1 MAFRADTEAEN
12 KAITNQYKK
21 LLRTAYQTL
30 SLSDKRLIRKALST
44 AIDAHKNQRRKS
56 GEPYIYHP
64 LAVAQITA
72 EEIGLS
78 ATGIAAALLHDTVED
93 NAAYTLKRI
102 ERSFDEKI
110 VRIIDGLTKISRFDK
125 NPEEVS
131 TQAENFRK
139 LLLTLS
145 NDVRVILIKIADRL
159 HNMRT
164 LGSMPR
170 HKQQKIASETLFI
183 YAPLAHRLGLYNIKT
198 ELEDLGLKYTEPDIY
213 HAILTQINESKEAQA
228 QYIDAFAAEIEDKLK
243 KAHIDFTIKG
253 RSKSIF
259 SIRRKML
266 RQGIPFDEVFDRF
279 AIRIIYKSD
288 LRSEKFTAWK
298 IYAVVTDVFTP
309 NPTRLRDWISA
320 PKSTGY
326 EALHITV
333 LGHQSR
339 WVEVQVRS
347 ERMDEIAEKGYA
359 AHYKYK
365 HGIHDESGLEK
376 WLNNIREVLENPE
389 INAVDFVEDFK
400 LNLYAEEIF
409 VFTPDGDIKKLPKGA
424 TALDFAYEIHTEIGD
439 HCLGAKVNNALVPLS
454 CKLKSGDTIAI
465 ITSQTQYPKAD
476 WLDFVITSKARSKIK
491 AALKAERKKIAA
503 EGREILSRK
512 LRHLRVDLNEK
523 TTRQL
528 IAFFK
533 EKTSRDVFYKVGTGE
548 INSQAIKEFVS
559 QRGSF
564 FKLLKKI
571 TRQATPNAIKRTAP
585 SHQRGGLVFGPDE
598 QKLDYTLSP
607 CCKPIPGDEVFG
619 FLTID
624 KGIKVHREDCP
635 NAVSLQGNYAYRIIK
650 AKWVDSPYATSQA
663 ILKLEGLDSV
673 GIVNKI
679 TEVVTHQ
686 MKMNIQSFSIH
697 SEDGYFTGVLNLRVK
712 NKTQLQRLI
721 TQLRKIDGIKKLRRL

>member
-1 MAFRADTEAEN
+1 MAFKADTESEN
-12 KAITNQYKK
+12 KAITSRYKK

-30 SLSDKRLIRKALST
+30 SLSDKRLIRKALNT
-44 AIDAHKNQRRKS
+44 AIDAHENQRRKS
-56 GEPYIYHP
+56 GEPYVYHP

-93 NAAYTLKRI
+93 NAAYTLDRI
-102 ERSFDEKI
+102 GRLFDEKI

-131 TQAENFRK
+131 IQAENFRK

-145 NDVRVILIKIADRL
+145 DDVRVILIKIADRL

-164 LGSMPR
+164 LDHMPR

-198 ELEDLGLKYTEPDIY
+198 ELEDLGLKYTEPNIY
-213 HAILTQINESKEAQA
+213 YSILTQIKESRESQA
-228 QYIDAFAAEIEDKLK
+228 QYIDAFAAEIKDKLEREN
-243 KAHIDFTIKG
+243 IDFTIKG
-253 RSKSIF
+253 RSKSIC

-266 RQGIPFDEVFDRF
+266 RQGIPLDEVFDRF

-339 WVEVQVRS
+339 WVEVQIRS

-365 HGIHDESGLEK
+365 HGNHDESGLEK
-376 WLNNIREVLENPE
+376 WLNNIKEVLENPE
-389 INAVDFVEDFK
+389 INAVDFIEDFK

-409 VFTPDGDIKKLPKGA
+409 VFTPVGDIKKLPKGA
-424 TALDFAYEIHTEIGD
+424 TALDFAYEIHTAVGD
-439 HCLGAKVNNALVPLS
+439 HCLGARVNSTLVPLS

-465 ITSQTQYPKAD
+465 INSQAQYPKAD
-476 WLDFVITSKARSKIK
+476 WLDFVITSKARTKIK
-491 AALKAERKKIAA
+491 AALKTAHKKVAG

-512 LRHLRVDLNEK
+512 LKHLRVDLNEK
-523 TTRQL
+523 TINQL
-528 IAFFK
+528 VAFFK

-548 INSQAIKEFVS
+548 INSKAIKEFVN
-559 QRGSF
+559 QRGTF
-564 FKLLKKI
+564 FNLLKKI
-571 TRQATPNAIKRTAP
+571 TRQAPANTIKKAVP
-585 SHQRGGLVFGPDE
+585 SNQKGGLVFGPDR
-598 QKLDYTLSP
+598 QALDYTLGQ
-607 CCKPIPGDEVFG
+607 CCKPIPGDKIFG
-619 FLTID
+619 FLTVD

-650 AKWVDSPYATSQA
+650 AKWVDSQYSTCQAT
-663 ILKLEGLDSV
+663 LKLEGLDSV

-679 TEVVTHQ
+679 AEIVTNQ
-686 MKMNIQSFSIH
+686 MQMNIQSLNIH
-697 SEDGYFTGVLNLRVK
+697 SEDGYFTGVLNLMVQ
-712 NKTQLQRLI
+712 NKTQLQKLI
-721 TQLRKIDGIKKLRRL
+721 MQLRKIDGIKKLRRL